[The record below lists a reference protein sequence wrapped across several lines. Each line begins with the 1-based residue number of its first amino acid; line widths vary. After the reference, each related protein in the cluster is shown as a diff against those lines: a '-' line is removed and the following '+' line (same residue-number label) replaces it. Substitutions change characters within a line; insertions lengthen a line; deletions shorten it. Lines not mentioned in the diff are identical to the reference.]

1 MRENKIILFENQE
14 VKLEVNMKDETV
26 WLSLEQMAELFS
38 RDRTVIVRHI
48 NNIFK
53 DNELDKNEV
62 CAKFAHTT
70 KHGAIS
76 DKSQTRELIYY
87 NLDMIISVGYRVKSK
102 NGVIFRKWATKVLK
116 DYMIKGYAVNQKR
129 LEYLEKT
136 IKLID
141 IAGRMDA
148 ELKGSE
154 AWEIIKVINNYS
166 SALSLL
172 DDYDHK
178 RITKP
183 MGTKNDKQ
191 VTYEDCMNIIGKL
204 KFNSDSNLFALE
216 RNEGL
221 KEVIGT
227 IYQSFDGKDLYST
240 IEEKAANF
248 LYLIT
253 KNHTF
258 IDGNKRIAAT
268 LFIYFLEFY
277 NILYNEN
284 GQVIDNNTLVAITLL
299 IAQSNPKE
307 KEILIDL
314 VMNFLNNNWLI
325 SYNKKDKSIQ
335 FIF

>member
-1 MRENKIILFENQE
+1 MKNEIILFENQD
-14 VKLEVNMKDETV
+14 VKLEVNMNGETV
-26 WLSLEQMAELFS
+26 WLTQDQMAKLFGK
-38 RDRTVIVRHI
+38 DRTVITRHI

-53 DNELDKNEV
+53 DGELEEKSNV
-62 CAKFAHTT
+62 QKMHIAN
-70 KHGAIS
+70 S
-76 DKSQTRELIYY
+76 DKPVSLYS
-87 NLDMIISVGYRVKSK
+87 LDVIISIGYRVKSQ
-102 NGVIFRKWATKVLK
+102 NGVIFRKWANKVLK
-116 DYMIKGYAVNQKR
+116 DYLLKGYAVNQKR

-141 IAGRMDA
+141 IAGRMDT
-148 ELKGSE
+148 ELKTAE
-154 AWEIIKVINNYS
+154 AKEIIKVINNYS
-166 SALSLL
+166 NALNLL

-178 RITKP
+178 RIIKP
-183 MGTKNDKQ
+183 SGTKDNKKI
-191 VTYEDCMNIIGKL
+191 TYEDCMNVIGKL

-216 RNEGL
+216 RDEGL

-227 IYQSFDGKDLYST
+227 IYQSFDGKDLYPT

-284 GQVIDNNTLVAITLL
+284 GQIIDNNTLVAITLL

-307 KEILIDL
+307 KDILIDL
-314 VMNFLNNNWLI
+314 VMNFLNN
-325 SYNKKDKSIQ
+325 K
-335 FIF
+335 

>member
-1 MRENKIILFENQE
+1 MKNEIVLFENQD

-26 WLSLEQMAELFS
+26 WLTQEQMGKLFGK
-38 RDRTVIVRHI
+38 DRTVITRHI

-53 DNELDKNEV
+53 DGELDEKSNV
-62 CAKFAHTT
+62 QKMHFAN
-70 KHGAIS
+70 S
-76 DKSQTRELIYY
+76 DKPVSLY
-87 NLDMIISVGYRVKSK
+87 NLDVIISVGYRVKSK
-102 NGVIFRKWATKVLK
+102 NGVIFRKWANKVLK
-116 DYMIKGYAVNQKR
+116 DYLLQGYVVNQKR

-141 IAGRMDA
+141 IAGRIDT
-148 ELKGSE
+148 ELKGTE
-154 AWEIIKVINNYS
+154 AQEIIKVINNYS
-166 SALSLL
+166 NALNLL

-183 MGTKNDKQ
+183 NGTKNNKQ
-191 VTYEDCMNIIGKL
+191 VTYEDCMNIVGKL
-204 KFNSDSNLFALE
+204 KFNSDSDLFALE

-221 KEVIGT
+221 KAIIGT
-227 IYQSFDGKDLYST
+227 IYQSFDGNDLYPT

-314 VMNFLNNNWLI
+314 VMNFLNNE
-325 SYNKKDKSIQ
+325 
-335 FIF
+335 

>member
-1 MRENKIILFENQE
+1 MKNEIILFENQD

-26 WLSLEQMAELFS
+26 WLTQEQMARLF
-38 RDRTVIVRHI
+38 DRNIGVISRHI
-48 NNIFK
+48 KNIFAE
-53 DNELDKNEV
+53 NELDMESNLQKMQIPN
-62 CAKFAHTT
+62 
-70 KHGAIS
+70 S
-76 DKSQTRELIYY
+76 DKPVSFYS
-87 NLDMIISVGYRVKSK
+87 LDVIISVGYRVKSK
-102 NGVIFRKWATKVLK
+102 NGIIFRKWANKILK
-116 DYMIKGYAVNQKR
+116 DYLIKGYAVNQKR

-141 IAGRMDA
+141 IAGRID
-148 ELKGSE
+148 EKLNGSE
-154 AWEIIKVINNYS
+154 AQEIIKVINNYS
-166 SALSLL
+166 NALNLL

-178 RITKP
+178 RISKP
-183 MGTKNDKQ
+183 NGTINNNKI
-191 VTYEDCMNIIGKL
+191 TYEDCMNIIGKL
-204 KFNSDSNLFALE
+204 KFNSDSELFALE
-216 RNEGL
+216 RNKGL
-221 KEVIGT
+221 QAIIGT
-227 IYQSFDGKDLYST
+227 IYGSFDGKDLYPT

-307 KEILIDL
+307 KDILIDL
-314 VMNFLNNNWLI
+314 VMNFLNNE
-325 SYNKKDKSIQ
+325 
-335 FIF
+335 

>member
-1 MRENKIILFENQE
+1 MKNEIILFENQN
-14 VKLEVNMKDETV
+14 VKLEVNMKDESV
-26 WLSLEQMAELFS
+26 WLSLDQMAKLFD
-38 RDRTVIVRHI
+38 RDKSVISRHI
-48 NNIFK
+48 KNALNE
-53 DNELDKNEV
+53 ELDNSV
-62 CAKFAHTT
+62 VAKFATT
-70 KHGAIS
+70 AKDG
-76 DKSQTRELIYY
+76 KTYQVEYY
-87 NLDMIISVGYRVKSK
+87 NLDMIISVGYRVKSQ
-102 NGVIFRKWATKVLK
+102 NGVIFRKWANKVLK

-141 IAGRMDA
+141 IAGRIDI
-148 ELKGSE
+148 ELKGTE
-154 AWEIIKVINNYS
+154 AQEIIKVITNYS
-166 SALSLL
+166 NALNLL

-183 MGTKNDKQ
+183 NGTKNNKKI
-191 VTYEDCMNIIGKL
+191 TYEDCISIVNKL
-204 KFNSDSNLFALE
+204 KFNCDSDLFALE

-227 IYQSFDGKDLYST
+227 IYQSFDGNDLYPSVQ
-240 IEEKAANF
+240 EKAANF

-277 NILYNEN
+277 NVLYKEN
-284 GQVIDNNTLVAITLL
+284 KQVIDNNTLVAITLL

-307 KEILIDL
+307 KDILIDL
-314 VMNFLNNNWLI
+314 VMNFLNN
-325 SYNKKDKSIQ
+325 
-335 FIF
+335 